1 VLDRDPFAVPAESLG
16 TVKPRLTIVGGKVVY
31 RKP

>member
-1 VLDRDPFAVPAESLG
+1 VLDRDPFAVPPESLG
-16 TVKPRLTIVGGKVVY
+16 TIKPRVTIAGGKVVY